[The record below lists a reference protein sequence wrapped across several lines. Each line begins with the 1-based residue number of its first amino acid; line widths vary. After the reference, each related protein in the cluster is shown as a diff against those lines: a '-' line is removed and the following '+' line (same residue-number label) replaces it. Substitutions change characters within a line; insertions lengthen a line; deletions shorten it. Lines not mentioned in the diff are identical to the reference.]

1 MRQIKV
7 GDKILYKLG
16 DVYHIY
22 TIKNIN
28 RYPTEYWVIEEYGFF
43 DERLKDDRSATL
55 LEI

>member
-7 GDKILYKLG
+7 GDKILYKLC

-22 TIKNIN
+22 TIKKIN
-28 RYPTEYWVIEEYGFF
+28 RYPIEYWVIEEYGFF
-43 DERLKDDRSATL
+43 DGRLKDDRSATL